1 MISKS
6 SLKIRSIT
14 NDYYSSHEDS
24 LDLQT
29 QYLVKGISLKT
40 KLFTRS
46 PKLRSLIMKD
56 LNITHDVINYETTRE
71 PNNFFNVPVF
81 PKAHNFSIFFDDCYV
96 FSLDSFP
103 ESVEFSGSYLMETL
117 TQGVNGVLP
126 KIFKANSI
134 NDWNLVKEKEYNLK
148 ISLKLEKSPSRQKF
162 LIDLHDQISKI
173 FEFINPVS
181 LFRINS
187 SWGKT
192 SDVIP
197 KKDFTIIKER
207 LLLYGKKVNDHR
219 YTYNQIKPIIE
230 VLTPTDFGVKDILKI
245 EHISQNFLQH
255 LDNEVLIN
263 NNFGKDYHNL
273 KNSQNLI
280 NILKDKLHLNE
291 DKIENSI

>member
-6 SLKIRSIT
+6 SLKIRSLT

-29 QYLVKGISLKT
+29 QYLVRGINLNT

-56 LNITHDVINYETTRE
+56 LNITHDIISYETIRE
-71 PNNFFNVPVF
+71 SSNLFNIPVF
-81 PKAHNFSIFFDDCYV
+81 PKAYNFSIFFDDCYV
-96 FSLDSFP
+96 FSLSSLP
-103 ESVEFSGSYLMETL
+103 ESVEVSGSYLMETL

-126 KIFKANSI
+126 KIFKANNIS
-134 NDWNLVKEKEYNLK
+134 DWNLVKNKEYNLK
-148 ISLKLEKSPSRQKF
+148 ISLNLEKSTSRKKA
-162 LIDLHDQISKI
+162 LKDLHEQISKI
-173 FEFINPVS
+173 FEFLNPIS
-181 LFRINS
+181 LFRLNS
-187 SWGKT
+187 SWGKQT
-192 SDVIP
+192 DVIP

-207 LLLYGKKVNDHR
+207 LMLYGKKITNHR
-219 YTYNQIKPIIE
+219 YTYTQIKTLVEALSPI
-230 VLTPTDFGVKDILKI
+230 DFGVKDILKI

-273 KNSQNLI
+273 KNSQILI

-291 DKIENSI
+291 DNIENSI